1 VRCNEGSSGVT
12 IARVSS
18 GLFVGTNGGGAG
30 PEATG
35 RGLSGVSRR
44 GWCWTLDRL
53 DGEGCSGRTNLPA
66 ADHERGVLVEGYLSI
81 VTTLSQPFCQPEL
94 LSVSAGLRDGRDHDS
109 RRHRLE

>member
-1 VRCNEGSSGVT
+1 MACSLGQ
-12 IARVSS
+12 
-18 GLFVGTNGGGAG
+18 NGGGAG

-53 DGEGCSGRTNLPA
+53 DGEGCSGRTNLSA

-81 VTTLSQPFCQPEL
+81 VTTLSQTQMDQMPMTLPFLSDPEQQTE
-94 LSVSAGLRDGRDHDS
+94 LREVCAPQRA
-109 RRHRLE
+109 